1 MPVSQPRQL
10 SQARFRPQF
19 AVKPLGLHGLVHEIN
34 QRPPLPATTPLHET
48 NISVSEEAITV
59 HPQPGFNPHCAF
71 ALLTEHAHLMVAPQS
86 DHLDADSLSLCYG

>member
-1 MPVSQPRQL
+1 MPVSQPCQL

-48 NISVSEEAITV
+48 NIRIRGGDDR
-59 HPQPGFNPHCAF
+59 PQPGFKLHCAF
-71 ALLTEHAHLMVAPQS
+71 ALLTDHAQLMVAPQS
-86 DHLDADSLSLCYG
+86 DHL